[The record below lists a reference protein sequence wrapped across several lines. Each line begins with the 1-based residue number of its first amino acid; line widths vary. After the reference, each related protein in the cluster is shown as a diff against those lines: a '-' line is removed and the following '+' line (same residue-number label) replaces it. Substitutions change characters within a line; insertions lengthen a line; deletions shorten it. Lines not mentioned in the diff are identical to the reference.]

1 MKRSRGT
8 EIEYCYMLPSGVT
21 KWPRPRE
28 ASQMCEKGTTMG
40 GIVGGWNAPA
50 GSSQENGNSNG
61 YLPAAAPTT
70 TTGMESFGDL
80 KSANE
85 HQG

>member
-61 YLPAAAPTT
+61 WH
-70 TTGMESFGDL
+70 GMESFGDL